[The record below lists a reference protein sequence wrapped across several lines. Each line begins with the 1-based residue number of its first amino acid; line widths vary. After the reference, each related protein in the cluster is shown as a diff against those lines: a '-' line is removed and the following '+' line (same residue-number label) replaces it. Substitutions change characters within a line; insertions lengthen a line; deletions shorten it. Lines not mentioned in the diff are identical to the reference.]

1 MYKDKENKQTE
12 EEVKKEIKGQFDL
25 AKRYLDPIHQKF
37 NLIEE
42 LYRSYIDKN
51 NYQHSARVF
60 DPRVFRIIETIV
72 PRMVANEP
80 TGSFY
85 PAEDGDVA
93 VNHILDALIKY
104 DWRKAEMFPKLVNFV
119 KSMLIFGTAFGRNY
133 WDFREEEKTRMIP
146 KQVNGRMVWSPKNK
160 EKINVTT
167 FDGPNFEVLNIYDC
181 FPDPNSTNLDNMRW
195 FIYRTFKTIDELEDE
210 NETRGTEYYKNLKE
224 LKEKIKGRSSEGG
237 VSDDKQ
243 FREHRRI
250 MMSTQEFRGKDES
263 NPEIVVLR
271 RFTRDGW
278 CDYCPE
284 YDIMIR
290 ECENPYFNCKLPIV
304 YAVDYPYPG
313 DLYGMGEIE
322 PIDRIQRAI
331 NAVLNQRLD
340 NVQLTLKTMWKVQ
353 KGKGVD
359 MHTLISSPGNVIT
372 TNDMQAV
379 EPINVPDVT
388 GGTFVQTMNYLT
400 SALQNGSGITDY
412 TAGIGNNANVGNKT
426 ATGTRLI
433 QQEANA
439 QFKLKIQ
446 LYNHMVIEPIAN
458 FWKDLRIQYT
468 TEEENLRIVGKSQI
482 DKLLKDTD
490 LSKTPVDGGDM
501 LIPGDPR
508 KAKLEVNKNGGFAF
522 LKLLPDDIQPAIVGD
537 YDFIA
542 QVSTEQI
549 TDQAVLQE
557 NFFNAIDKVTT
568 PVWTQGLAAQKK
580 MINFEDATAKVF
592 EKLNLGIDSKDV
604 LTDIPAPEQ
613 PKMDPS
619 GNPMP
624 PQDPS
629 QPVDGNTSLMD
640 GQLPPEIQS
649 QLQDLAQPLPE
660 GATNGQ

>member
-1 MYKDKENKQTE
+1 MYKETE
-12 EEVKKEIKGQFDL
+12 KKSEDDIKKEIKGQFDL

-60 DPRVFRIIETIV
+60 DPRVFRIIETIT
-72 PRMVANEP
+72 PRMVASEP

-85 PAEDGDVA
+85 PAEDNDTA
-93 VNHILDALIKY
+93 INDILDALIKY

-133 WDFREEEKTRMIP
+133 WDFREDEKTRMIP
-146 KQVNGRMVWSPKNK
+146 KKVNGRMVWSPKNK

-195 FIYRTFKTIDELEDE
+195 FIYRTFKTMEELENE
-210 NETRGTEYYKNLKE
+210 NETRGTEYYKNLDV
-224 LKEKIKGRSSEGG
+224 LKEGLASKSSDETGL
-237 VSDDKQ
+237 SDDKQ
-243 FREHRRI
+243 YREHRRI
-250 MMSTQEFRGKDES
+250 MMSTQEFHGKDES

-271 RFTRDGW
+271 RFTREGW

-284 YDIMIR
+284 YDVIIR
-290 ECENPYFNCKLPIV
+290 ECENPYFNGKLPIV

-340 NVQLTLKTMWKVQ
+340 NVQLTLKTMWKVK
-353 KGKGVD
+353 KGAGVD
-359 MHTLISSPGNVIT
+359 MHTLISSPGNIVT
-372 TNDMQAV
+372 TNDMNAV
-379 EPINVPDVT
+379 EAISTPDVT

-446 LYNHMVIEPIAN
+446 LFNHMVIEPIAN

-468 TEEENLRIVGKSQI
+468 TEEQNLRIVGASKIQE
-482 DKLLKDTD
+482 LLENTD
-490 LSKTPVDGGDM
+490 LAKTPADGGEP
-501 LIPGDPR
+501 IFPGDDR
-508 KAKLEVNKNGGFAF
+508 KSKLQVNKSGDFAF
-522 LKLLPDDIQPAIVGD
+522 LKILPEDIQPSVVGD
-537 YDFIA
+537 YDFVA
-542 QVSTEQI
+542 NVSSEQL
-549 TDQAVLQE
+549 TDPAILQE
-557 NFFNAIDKVTT
+557 NFFNAVDRITT

-580 MINFEDATAKVF
+580 MIDFESATEKIF
-592 EKLNLGIDSKDV
+592 EKLNLGIEGKDMIE
-604 LTDIPAPEQ
+604 DIPAPEPQ
-613 PKMDPS
+613 P
-619 GNPMP
+619 GQ
-624 PQDPS
+624 PQPIDPS
-629 QPVDGNTSLMD
+629 QPVDENSPMMGE
-640 GQLPPEIQS
+640 QLPPEYMNAI
-649 QLQDLAQPLPE
+649 QDLQQPLPE
-660 GATNGQ
+660 GAQNPNEQ